1 VDPSTTRIIHKARSE
16 SSTPQG
22 AQGRR
27 RIRPPIT
34 PDPRASGVGEGS
46 IGRTR
51 SQARLRRPSA
61 RKPPRGNRPTPK
73 RDRLRRVPPPRDS
86 EPVSGQKQSGWGEP
100 RVPGRAREDPDLL
113 DWERPRMA
121 RTRRSSPSRRPVRR
135 VEQPP
140 GNRPR
145 RESTRIRMAG
155 LDSGERPGGGRREPR
170 IRSSAWTYSA

>member
-1 VDPSTTRIIHKARSE
+1 VDPSATRIIHKARSG

-61 RKPPRGNRPTPK
+61 RKPPRGNRSTPK
-73 RDRLRRVPPPRDS
+73 RDRLRRVPPPRDL

-100 RVPGRAREDPDLL
+100 RGPGLSREDPDLL
-113 DWERPRMA
+113 DWERPRMD
-121 RTRRSSPSRRPVRR
+121 RTRRSSPSQRPVCRDG
-135 VEQPP
+135 QPH
-140 GNRPR
+140 GNRLR
-145 RESTRIRMAG
+145 REPTRIRVAG

-170 IRSSAWTYSA
+170 ILSPAWTYSA